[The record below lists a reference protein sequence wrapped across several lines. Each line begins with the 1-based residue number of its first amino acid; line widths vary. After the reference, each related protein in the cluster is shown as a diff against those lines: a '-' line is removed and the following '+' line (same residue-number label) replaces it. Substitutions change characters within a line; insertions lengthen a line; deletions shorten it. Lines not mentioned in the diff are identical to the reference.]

1 MLQPR
6 EIHPVVGGF
15 SPEVG
20 WKNLDIG
27 LSLGETHALK
37 AMLRCG

>member
-27 LSLGETHALK
+27 LSLGEIPWSKGHAT
-37 AMLRCG
+37 CG